1 MKINCAKSFFGAL
14 GIFAPYSLYEAYRK
28 SGFHPWE
35 IDDRDLIQRWDK
47 YWAPYFQKR
56 IQVVYENRIKEIISV
71 QIQIPIENIYDT
83 SKFQANLG
91 SNSLDIVNLI
101 SAINMEYGL
110 NIMGNDILKIETV
123 SELIDYIQKKINE
136 KT

>member
-1 MKINCAKSFFGAL
+1 M
-14 GIFAPYSLYEAYRK
+14 
-28 SGFHPWE
+28 
-35 IDDRDLIQRWDK
+35 
-47 YWAPYFQKR
+47 
-56 IQVVYENRIKEIISV
+56 
-71 QIQIPIENIYDT
+71 YDT